1 ILVRLAFG
9 VPCTP
14 EQMFRQGVRG
24 LEPQDLR
31 YGREL
36 GYVLKLV
43 ATARRGPQG
52 IEARVHPAFLPS
64 EHPLA
69 RVDGAQNA
77 VHLVG
82 DLCGPVMFSGQGA
95 GGDATASA
103 VLADLAHIA
112 RRMAL
117 GDPVP

>member
-1 ILVRLAFG
+1 
-9 VPCTP
+9 
-14 EQMFRQGVRG
+14 VRG
-24 LEPQDLR
+24 LEAKDLS
-31 YGREL
+31 YGKEL

-43 ATARRGPQG
+43 ATARRTPGG
-52 IEARVHPAFLPS
+52 IEARVHPAFLPG

-103 VLADLAHIA
+103 VLADITRIA
-112 RRMAL
+112 KRL
-117 GDPVP
+117 VENEPPPPLQQKISTDVLPIEE